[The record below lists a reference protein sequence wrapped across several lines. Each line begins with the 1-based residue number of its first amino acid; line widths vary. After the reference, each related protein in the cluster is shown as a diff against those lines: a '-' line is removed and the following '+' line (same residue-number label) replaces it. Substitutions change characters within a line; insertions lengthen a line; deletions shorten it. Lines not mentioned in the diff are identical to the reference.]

1 MLIPLSVSYAHAGRL
16 ADARDAIARA
26 QSAHDRS
33 GAKIKRAIGAE
44 TAGSNELIAGNPTQ
58 AEHYLREAYEAF
70 RAMGLRGQLSSAA
83 GMLAEALYAQGRLDQ
98 AQQMTQQ
105 AQAAAAPDDTDAQAR
120 WRAVR
125 AKVLA
130 QAGQFPAARV
140 LLEEATA
147 LVAAT
152 SWRSSRPR

>member
-1 MLIPLSVSYAHAGRL
+1 
-16 ADARDAIARA
+16 
-26 QSAHDRS
+26 
-33 GAKIKRAIGAE
+33 
-44 TAGSNELIAGNPTQ
+44 
-58 AEHYLREAYEAF
+58 
-70 RAMGLRGQLSSAA
+70 MGLRGQLSSAA

>member
-1 MLIPLSVSYAHAGRL
+1 
-16 ADARDAIARA
+16 
-26 QSAHDRS
+26 
-33 GAKIKRAIGAE
+33 
-44 TAGSNELIAGNPTQ
+44 
-58 AEHYLREAYEAF
+58 
-70 RAMGLRGQLSSAA
+70 
-83 GMLAEALYAQGRLDQ
+83 
-98 AQQMTQQ
+98 MTKEG
-105 AQAAAAPDDTDAQAR
+105 QAAASDDVDAQAR